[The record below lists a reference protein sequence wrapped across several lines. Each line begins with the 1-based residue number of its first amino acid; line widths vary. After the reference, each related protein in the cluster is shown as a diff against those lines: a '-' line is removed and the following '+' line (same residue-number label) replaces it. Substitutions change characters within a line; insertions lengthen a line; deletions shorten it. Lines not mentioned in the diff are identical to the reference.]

1 MAAAPPPPPYGQ
13 PAAPGYPPQQPG
25 YPPQQPAP
33 YPNQPPV
40 VVVAAQPAVFGRQP
54 MNMTCGN
61 CNAQILTAI
70 DYESG
75 TLTWII
81 CLPLFLVTGI
91 CCFIPFFIDGCKDV
105 IHKCPNCKRMLGRK
119 NALS

>member
-1 MAAAPPPPPYGQ
+1 MSAAPPPPPCEQ
-13 PAAPGYPPQQPG
+13 PAASG

-40 VVVAAQPAVFGRQP
+40 MVVAAQPPVFGRQP

-61 CNAQILTAI
+61 CNAQILTSI
-70 DYESG
+70 DHESG
-75 TLTWII
+75 ALTWLI
-81 CLPLFLVTGI
+81 CLPLCLFTGI
-91 CCFIPFFIDGCKDV
+91 CCFVPFLIDGCKDV
-105 IHKCPNCKRMLGRK
+105 IHKCPNCNRILVRK